1 MSFPTHFGVAL
12 VFGILLSILPAAA
25 AEDNQ
30 VTLMLG
36 GKFCEFYP
44 DDIKKAL
51 TELSGVKAVDLES
64 MKGHVIVTVDTSQT
78 KPEELTAAVNK
89 VKGSGWHCTAV
100 VMK

>member
-1 MSFPTHFGVAL
+1 MSFSTHFGVAL
-12 VFGILLSILPAAA
+12 VFGILLSILPAVAA
-25 AEDNQ
+25 ADKQ
-30 VTLMLG
+30 ITLMLG
-36 GKFCEFYP
+36 GKFCEFDP

-64 MKGHVIVTVDTSQT
+64 MKGHALVTVDTSET

-89 VKGSGWHCTAV
+89 VKGSGWHCTAE

>member
-12 VFGILLSILPAAA
+12 VFGILLSILPATA
-25 AEDNQ
+25 AEEKQ
-30 VTLMLG
+30 ITLMLG
-36 GKFCEFYP
+36 GNFCGFYP

-51 TELSGVKAVDLES
+51 TELSGVKAVDLKS
-64 MKGHVIVTVDTSQT
+64 MKEHAIVTVDTSKT

-89 VKGSGWHCTAV
+89 VKGSGWHCTAE